1 MDRKGNVI
9 PHSKKYAGCI
19 AKIDVLE
26 NGRVVLTLQH
36 QKEKGYEGGCFKSI
50 ECKSAEDAKR
60 LLQLSGQQ
68 FQKVQ
73 ETIIYVVKE

>member
-1 MDRKGNVI
+1 MT
-9 PHSKKYAGCI
+9 PQSKMFSGYL
-19 AKIDVLE
+19 AKIQSLS
-26 NGRVVLTLQH
+26 NGRVVLSVYNKEQKMKQH
-36 QKEKGYEGGCFKSI
+36 M
-50 ECKSAEDAKR
+50 ECDSVEEAKQ

>member
-1 MDRKGNVI
+1 MDRKSNVTV
-9 PHSKKYAGCI
+9 PSKKYAGCI
-19 AKIDVLE
+19 AKISVLE
-26 NGRVVLTLQH
+26 NGKVILTLEYEKA
-36 QKEKGYEGGCFKSI
+36 KEGERYKSI
-50 ECKSAEDAKR
+50 ECKSVKDAKR

>member
-1 MDRKGNVI
+1 MLSIHDKESRMVM
-9 PHSKKYAGCI
+9 HRECDSK
-19 AKIDVLE
+19 DE
-26 NGRVVLTLQH
+26 
-36 QKEKGYEGGCFKSI
+36 
-50 ECKSAEDAKR
+50 AKR

>member
-1 MDRKGNVI
+1 MDRKSNII
-9 PHSKKYAGCI
+9 PPSKKYAGCM
-19 AKIDVLE
+19 AKIQTLK
-26 NGRVVLTLQH
+26 NGRVTLTVYD
-36 QKEKGYEGGCFKSI
+36 KEMNMEKHR
-50 ECKSAEDAKR
+50 ECDSKEEAKR

>member
-1 MDRKGNVI
+1 MT
-9 PHSKKYAGCI
+9 PQSKRFSGYK
-19 AKIDVLE
+19 AKIQSLS
-26 NGRVVLTLQH
+26 NGRVVLSLYN
-36 QKEKGYEGGCFKSI
+36 KDREMEKYL
-50 ECKSAEDAKR
+50 ECDSVEEAKQ

>member
-1 MDRKGNVI
+1 MDRTSNII

-19 AKIDVLE
+19 AKIQTLR
-26 NGRVVLTLQH
+26 NGRVTLTVYDKEMKMVLH
-36 QKEKGYEGGCFKSI
+36 R
-50 ECKSAEDAKR
+50 ECESKEDAKR

-68 FQKVQ
+68 FQKEP

>member
-1 MDRKGNVI
+1 MT
-9 PHSKKYAGCI
+9 PQSKRFSGYL
-19 AKIDVLE
+19 AKIQSLS
-26 NGRVVLTLQH
+26 NGRVVLSVYNKEQKMKQH
-36 QKEKGYEGGCFKSI
+36 M
-50 ECKSAEDAKR
+50 ECDSVEEAKQ

>member
-1 MDRKGNVI
+1 MT
-9 PHSKKYAGCI
+9 PHSKKFVGYL
-19 AKIDVLE
+19 AKIQTLS
-26 NGRVVLTLQH
+26 NGRVVLTVYNKEQKMKQH
-36 QKEKGYEGGCFKSI
+36 L
-50 ECKSAEDAKR
+50 ECDSVEEAKQ

>member
-9 PHSKKYAGCI
+9 PHSKKYAGCT
-19 AKIDVLE
+19 AKIQTLR
-26 NGRVVLTLQH
+26 NGRVTLTVHDKEMNMVLH
-36 QKEKGYEGGCFKSI
+36 RECDSKEE
-50 ECKSAEDAKR
+50 AKR

-73 ETIIYVVKE
+73 ETIIYVVRE

>member
-1 MDRKGNVI
+1 MDRKSCVK
-9 PHSKKYAGCI
+9 PLSKKYAGCM
-19 AKIDVLE
+19 AKIQTLR
-26 NGRVVLTLQH
+26 NGRVMLSVH
-36 QKEKGYEGGCFKSI
+36 DKEMKMMLHR
-50 ECKSAEDAKR
+50 ECDSKEEAKR

>member
-1 MDRKGNVI
+1 MT
-9 PHSKKYAGCI
+9 PYSKRFVGYK
-19 AKIDVLE
+19 AKIQTLKS
-26 NGRVVLTLQH
+26 GRVTLNIYDKE
-36 QKEKGYEGGCFKSI
+36 QKMRLYR
-50 ECKSAEDAKR
+50 ECDSVEEAKQ

>member
-1 MDRKGNVI
+1 MT
-9 PHSKKYAGCI
+9 PQSKKFAGYL
-19 AKIDVLE
+19 AKIQTLS
-26 NGRVVLTLQH
+26 NGRVVLSVYNKE
-36 QKEKGYEGGCFKSI
+36 QKMKKHL
-50 ECKSAEDAKR
+50 ECDSVEEAKQ